1 MENVN
6 IANMD
11 SLQLSRRNIFFANK
25 PFSKDLKGLEVGP
38 FTRATVYP
46 SEAEMYYADYYST
59 EELKEQA
66 KTLNIPTESIL
77 DVHYVLKTDE
87 LHVKLGNDKFDFII
101 ANHVLE
107 HVVDPFRWLKNLE
120 PALKPNGRFLITLPD
135 KRLSFDKFRSDTNLA
150 HFIEDFLMGGERS
163 INEHAID
170 AALYYDYGYVGKEND
185 SAARL
190 NLEFVQRSRLEIHPG
205 MHVHVFQADNFLNKV
220 LLPFLAIGF
229 LNLRLETFE
238 FNESL
243 GEFSFSLVKTE
254 SPQPLNIHPEIF
266 FSTASDTLPVSK
278 TKYSAGRLG
287 LYKFHANGIT
297 SKIIRFLRFLPVTK

>member
-1 MENVN
+1 MGNVN
-6 IANMD
+6 VSSMD
-11 SLQLSRRNIFFANK
+11 PLQLSRRKIYFERK

-46 SEAEMYYADYYST
+46 GEAEMYYADYYTT

-66 KTLNIPTESIL
+66 TKLNIPTESIL
-77 DVHYVLKTDE
+77 DVHYVLRTE
-87 LHVKLGNDKFDFII
+87 ALHEKLGNDKFDFII

-120 PALKPNGRFLITLPD
+120 PNLKPNGRFLITLPD
-135 KRLSFDKFRSDTNLA
+135 KRLSFDKFRSDTGLA

-163 INEHAID
+163 INEHALE
-170 AALYYDYGYVGKEND
+170 AGLYYDNGYVGKGND
-185 SAARL
+185 AAKRL
-190 NLEFVQRSRLEIHPG
+190 SLEFANRARTEIHPG
-205 MHVHVFQADNFLNKV
+205 MHVHVFQAETFLNNV

-243 GEFSFSLVKTE
+243 GEFSFSLIKTE
-254 SPQPLNIHPEIF
+254 SPQPFYIDPKTF
-266 FSTASDTLPVSK
+266 FSIASDTLPMRK
-278 TKYSAGRLG
+278 TKYGG
-287 LYKFHANGIT
+287 
-297 SKIIRFLRFLPVTK
+297 

>member
-1 MENVN
+1 
-6 IANMD
+6 MD
-11 SLQLSRRNIFFANK
+11 SLQLSRRKIFFAHK
-25 PFSKDLKGLEVGP
+25 PFSKNHKGLEVGP
-38 FTRATVYP
+38 YTRATVYP
-46 SEAEMYYADYYST
+46 NEAEMYYADYYTT

-66 KTLNIPTESIL
+66 KGLNLPTETIL
-77 DVHYVLKTDE
+77 DVHYVLKTEE

-135 KRLSFDKFRSDTNLA
+135 KRFSFDKFRSDTTLT

-163 INEHAID
+163 INEHALE
-170 AALYYDYGYVGKEND
+170 AGLYYDNGYVKKEND
-185 SAARL
+185 AADRL
-190 NLEFVQRSRLEIHPG
+190 NLKAVHRCRQEIHPG
-205 MHVHVFQADNFLNKV
+205 MHVHVFQAETFLNNV

-238 FNESL
+238 LNINL

-254 SPQPLNIHPEIF
+254 SPQPFNVRPDIF
-266 FSTASDTLPVSK
+266 FSTASDTLPVR
-278 TKYSAGRLG
+278 G
-287 LYKFHANGIT
+287 YKICRVG
-297 SKIIRFLRFLPVTK
+297 